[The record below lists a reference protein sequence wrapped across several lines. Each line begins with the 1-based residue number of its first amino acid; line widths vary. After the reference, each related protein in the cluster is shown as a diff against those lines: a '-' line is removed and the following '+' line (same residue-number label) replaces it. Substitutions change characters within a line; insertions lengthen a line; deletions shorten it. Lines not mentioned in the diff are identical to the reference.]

1 MSFLSQWLHQL
12 DFSSLVSTLITAAA
26 AVLCITLHELCHG
39 LAALLMG
46 DPTAKRAGRLSLNP
60 LRHVDVFGL
69 VMLTFFKFGWARPV
83 PVDDRNFRNP
93 RLGMAMTALAGPLSN
108 VVLAFAALILWVPC
122 LFLADLHEGWIY
134 AAMFFQYTALL
145 STGLAVFNLLPIPPL
160 DGSKILFA
168 LLPQRAYGFLLRVER
183 YGMLLLMVLLVTDV
197 LDTPL
202 SYFRGGLLRLLF
214 SAVDTL
220 YSPLFSLFFN

>member
-12 DFSSLVSTLITAAA
+12 DFSSLVSTLTTAAS
-26 AVLCITLHELCHG
+26 AVLCIALHELCHG
-39 LAALLMG
+39 LAALCLG

-69 VMLTFFKFGWARPV
+69 VMLTCFKFGWARAV
-83 PVDDRNFRNP
+83 PVDARHFRHP
-93 RLGMAMTALAGPLSN
+93 RLGMAITALAGPLSN
-108 VVLAFAALILWVPC
+108 VVLAFVALLLWIPC
-122 LFLADLHEGWIY
+122 LFLADRYEGWIY
-134 AAMFFQYTALL
+134 AATFFQYTALL

-168 LLPQRAYGFLLRVER
+168 LLPDRAYGFLLRVER
-183 YGMLLLMVLLVTDV
+183 YGMFLLMALLMTDV

-202 SYFRGGLLRLLF
+202 SFLRRGLLKLLSF
-214 SAVDTL
+214 AVFAL
-220 YSPLFSLFFN
+220 YDPLVSFLF